1 MREQRCKRPSRYSA
15 ERASHAAGRMDDG
28 FCLKERQIHRIYSSD
43 HACRIQT
50 ILLEPFTCKRV
61 HATLHSRIFCMGL
74 MLIFRNV
81 QAGFRQVVD
90 VVLFFMCCAALP
102 TATGQKPW
110 ALWLVHACQPQQTV
124 ANPMCGDKFVRV
136 AASRNSSSRR
146 MLPPT

>member
-1 MREQRCKRPSRYSA
+1 
-15 ERASHAAGRMDDG
+15 
-28 FCLKERQIHRIYSSD
+28 
-43 HACRIQT
+43 
-50 ILLEPFTCKRV
+50 
-61 HATLHSRIFCMGL
+61 MGL
-74 MLIFRNV
+74 MLIFHNV

-90 VVLFFMCCAALP
+90 VVLFMCCAALP
-102 TATGQKPW
+102 AATGQKPW